1 MQFKQSGYWSLLVKK
16 VSNISQ
22 GSVLTH
28 LRCGGISNHEFIT
41 NLPLSLTAK
50 ELRKLSASGKVM
62 GDSKVAPYLTHTGQR
77 PFSYHTIEMIL

>member
-1 MQFKQSGYWSLLVKK
+1 MQYKQSGYWSLLVKK

-28 LRCGGISNHEFIT
+28 IRCGGISNHEFIT

-50 ELRKLSASGKVM
+50 EL
-62 GDSKVAPYLTHTGQR
+62 
-77 PFSYHTIEMIL
+77 